1 MMLGAIKFSDK
12 TIENVSDGIEKSKRE
27 VNQQRNEE
35 IISALQKN
43 EKLNKKHPEL

>member
-1 MMLGAIKFSDK
+1 MFQMELRK
-12 TIENVSDGIEKSKRE
+12 VKRE
-27 VNQQRNEE
+27 LNQQRNED